1 MRKKDYARLKGRWP
15 NALKEYR
22 AKKGLTMQQLSEQ
35 AGLHNGA
42 YHEYETGRIQPGATT
57 AICLARVLDC
67 TVEDIWG
74 ETKDQLSRR
83 KSSRKNRKTSA
94 GRREES
100 A

>member
-74 ETKDQLSRR
+74 GDEGPTFQAKILS
-83 KSSRKNRKTSA
+83 KKTQNL
-94 GRREES
+94 GWTP
-100 A
+100 